1 MANVFIRNY
10 RFLGGNNVSKGI
22 LRKTKTDMCVFG
34 FVATFVIYGGIMNPA
49 SVIMWQSNININ
61 MVLSSY
67 VMGMPFDFIHAVSTV
82 FFSFLP
88 QSLCSK
94 SLRELK

>member
-1 MANVFIRNY
+1 
-10 RFLGGNNVSKGI
+10 
-22 LRKTKTDMCVFG
+22 MCLFG

-82 FFSFLP
+82 FFLFFATEPMLEK
-88 QSLCSK
+88 LERIK
-94 SLRELK
+94 IKYGLIE

>member
-1 MANVFIRNY
+1 
-10 RFLGGNNVSKGI
+10 
-22 LRKTKTDMCVFG
+22 MCLFG

-82 FFSFLP
+82 FFLFLAAEP
-88 QSLCSK
+88 RK
-94 SLRELK
+94 A

>member
-1 MANVFIRNY
+1 M
-10 RFLGGNNVSKGI
+10 
-22 LRKTKTDMCVFG
+22 
-34 FVATFVIYGGIMNPA
+34 TFVIYGGIMNPA

-82 FFSFLP
+82 FFLFLAAEP
-88 QSLCSK
+88 MLEK
-94 SLRELK
+94 LERIKIKYGLIE

>member
-1 MANVFIRNY
+1 M
-10 RFLGGNNVSKGI
+10 
-22 LRKTKTDMCVFG
+22 
-34 FVATFVIYGGIMNPA
+34 TFVIYGGIMNPA

-82 FFSFLP
+82 FFLFFAAEPMLEK
-88 QSLCSK
+88 LERIK
-94 SLRELK
+94 IKYGLIE